1 MISKYIREQQRYT
14 QNELRSIFECNIDEV
29 VYIVRK
35 LKEYG
40 VVKNVKRCEQQSTLT
55 DLAEEDIQL
64 TDVEDVDR
72 GLYYVF
78 TFVGVIVVLGR
89 VLKCYPKYIISN
101 SEPKKEMK
109 QILRVIEKYNAK
121 EQVIHLYNE
130 GDEGGSF
137 NLLAVMLFLLQDYY
151 ENGVYTNDVNVVE
164 INGNGEILWDKT
176 INETFS
182 YISNNRPYY
191 MELQTKKRVS
201 DEYDYF
207 RRLHE
212 CVLTIFSKE
221 LERTDLPELF
231 NLVTVELSEEVLD
244 DFGDEDYI
252 LYRIQNELNVQY
264 NTRKQLILKA
274 IFAYIAKRVSFNNI
288 DSFSLYGTNSFNLV
302 WEKVCSEN
310 FGSVRDKKLSELP
323 LGVSNAYASQCNKT
337 LIEIIDKPIWHKNR
351 TSEVDENA
359 DTLRPDL
366 ICIYKLDEKDEYCF
380 GIYDAKYY
388 CIDFKQKKNGCRVT
402 GQPGVGD
409 VAKQYMYQLAYD
421 DFISKQGYQYVQ
433 NMFFCPQEEAEPE
446 YGYVEMKMLH
456 TIGDKTLENIAV
468 VKLRAEDMYDLYLMS
483 KTVGNITSYIP
494 NVARKPVYNKN
505 FANRMI
511 SYLQGISKASQAA
524 ETKMEMKSA
533 HGKLIY
539 PKRIKRELGAKLI
552 YDAICPVAANA
563 FYGFE
568 PYEKKYGDMVAEDM
582 EDSYQKCDELAQ
594 VSIEIEQNFK
604 KISEEE
610 LVDETVIKDIL
621 KKSFE
626 NKEEISLMVRGHS
639 LERLAEEMLELVK
652 EIYL

>member
-14 QNELRSIFECNIDEV
+14 QNELRSIFECNTDE
-29 VYIVRK
+29 IVQIIRK

-40 VVKNVKRCEQQSTLT
+40 VLKNVKRCEEQSTLT

-64 TDVEDVDR
+64 ADVEDADR
-72 GLYYVF
+72 RLYYVF

-109 QILRVIEKYNAK
+109 QILRVIEKYNVK

-151 ENGVYTNDVNVVE
+151 ENGIYTNDVNIVE

-191 MELQTKKRVS
+191 MELQTKKRIS

-212 CVLTIFSKE
+212 CVLTVFSKE
-221 LERTDLPELF
+221 LKETDLPELF
-231 NLVTVELSEEVLD
+231 NLATVELSEDILD

-264 NTRKQLILKA
+264 NTRKQLTLKA
-274 IFAYIAKRVSFNNI
+274 IYAYIAKRVSFNSI

-323 LGVSNAYASQCNKT
+323 LGVSSAYASQCNKK
-337 LIEIIDKPIWHKNR
+337 LIEIIDKPIWHKNE
-351 TSEVDENA
+351 SIEVDENA

-366 ICIYKLDEKDEYCF
+366 ICIYKLDEKGEYCF

-388 CIDFKQKKNGCRVT
+388 CIDFKHQKNGCRVT

-409 VAKQYMYQLAYD
+409 VTKQYMYQLAYD

-456 TIGDKTLENIAV
+456 TIGNKTLENIAV
-468 VKLRAEDMYDLYLMS
+468 VKLRAEDMYNLYLMS
-483 KTVGNITSYIP
+483 KTVENITSYIP

-511 SYLQGISKASQAA
+511 SYLQGISKISQVA
-524 ETKMEMKSA
+524 ETKMEMRVA

-552 YDAICPVAANA
+552 YDAICPVAANV

-568 PYEKKYGDMVAEDM
+568 PYEKEYGDMVAENM
-582 EDSYQKCDELAQ
+582 ENSYQKCDELAQ

-604 KISEEE
+604 KVSEEE
-610 LVDETVIKDIL
+610 LADETVIKDIL